1 MRPLVIALTLGGL
14 LNGLPRVMSLAT
26 ATDDASAYLDQL
38 ERRIMA
44 AWKLPPNATGLK
56 VVIRLRLEQSG
67 SVSDMRVE
75 KSSGDKQFDA
85 SAVQAVSRA

>member
-38 ERRIMA
+38 EPHYGRVEAAAKRDRIDGRYTPA
-44 AWKLPPNATGLK
+44 LGAT
-56 VVIRLRLEQSG
+56 R